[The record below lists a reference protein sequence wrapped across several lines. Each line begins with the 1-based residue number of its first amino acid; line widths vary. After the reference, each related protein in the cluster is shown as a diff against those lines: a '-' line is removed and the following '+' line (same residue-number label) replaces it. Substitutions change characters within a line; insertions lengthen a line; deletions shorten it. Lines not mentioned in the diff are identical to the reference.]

1 MDREAAGITLIA
13 LTLCTVSWFFERY
26 VAAISLIVALAVL
39 FGFRGLLLKPRDAKL
54 TVARKLPHVGGGLI
68 VSGLLLAGW
77 RWLAVGLTSAAT
89 FGYLFLILNHGFNH
103 GSGVLSN
110 LALQFGLIMENS
122 GKPVYLSST
131 FYAFSAISLLLL
143 LYYPR
148 PAIGGILTLT
158 VSDTVAAIVGVHG
171 KVKIPRLGK
180 TLEGSTAM
188 LVSSLLI
195 LIAIGV
201 PLYTAAIVA
210 LCATIVELLPL
221 PVDDNFLI
229 PLIVGMLLE
238 ALII

>member
-26 VAAISLIVALAVL
+26 VAAISFIVALAVL
-39 FGFRGLLLKPRDAKL
+39 FGYRGLLLKPRDAKL

-77 RWLAVGLTSAAT
+77 RWLAIGLTSAAT
-89 FGYLFLILNHGFNH
+89 FGYLYLILNHSSNR

-110 LALQFGLIMENS
+110 LALQFGLIMENG

-131 FYAFSAISLLLL
+131 FYAFSALALLLL
-143 LYYPR
+143 LYYPK

-158 VSDTVAAIVGVHG
+158 VSDTVAAVVGLHG

-180 TLEGSTAM
+180 TVEGSAAM
-188 LVSSLLI
+188 FVSSALI
-195 LIAIGV
+195 LMAIGV
-201 PLYTAAIVA
+201 PFYIAGIVA
-210 LCATIVELLPL
+210 LCATIIEMLPL

-229 PLIVGMLLE
+229 PLIVGILLE